1 MPWHDG
7 QLDLDPA
14 QPLEASLKAVPAK
27 WAVYLM
33 SDADDRPV
41 QILCVKNL
49 RASLKRR
56 LSETVETAPSKKVD
70 YRQLVRRVRWKRV
83 DNVLE
88 SDLAFLDVAREV
100 FPDSWQ
106 KIVTRRSVWWIHVD
120 LAEPHPR
127 WRVSDNPHCDCGQA
141 FGPIQEKGQAQ
152 RLVEKL
158 EDLFD
163 LCRYHNVLA
172 QSPQGVPCAYKDMG
186 KCPAPCDGSVSMQQ
200 YRSLVEWSLHT
211 LTDPVDEIDLQTDR
225 MRTAASE
232 MKFETAGKIKA
243 FIDGIKSMAVGEW
256 RFVRP
261 AGKFE
266 FVSVQPGP
274 AKGQAKV
281 FQITIDRCAEAFGL
295 IAEPSML
302 PEILTEPANEK
313 LDADRLGLIASHLF
327 STKTGGVFM
336 PKSQA
341 TRTSIAA
348 AYRTLKK
355 QVIEKPVDEDEGI
368 VREVAAGG

>member
-1 MPWHDG
+1 M
-7 QLDLDPA
+7 
-14 QPLEASLKAVPAK
+14 KAVPAK

-41 QILCVKNL
+41 QMLCVKNL

-56 LSETVETAPSKKVD
+56 LTETVEAGPSKKVD

-106 KIVTRRSVWWIHVD
+106 KIVTRRSVWWIHID

-127 WRVSDNPHCDCGQA
+127 WRVADNPHCDCGRA

-211 LTDPVDEIDLQTDR
+211 LADPEDEIDLQTDR

-232 MKFETAGKIKA
+232 MKFEVAGKIKA
-243 FIDGIKSMAVGEW
+243 FIDGIKSLAAGEW
-256 RFVRP
+256 KFVRP
-261 AGKFE
+261 AEKFE
-266 FVSVQPGP
+266 FISLQPGP
-274 AKGQAKV
+274 GKGSAKV
-281 FQITIDRCAEAFGL
+281 YQINLSDCVEQVGL
-295 IAEPSML
+295 IAQPDLL
-302 PEILTEPANEK
+302 PDLPAMPASPQT
-313 LDADRLGLIASHLF
+313 DADRLGLIASHLF
-327 STKTGGVFM
+327 GKKTGAAFI
-336 PKSQA
+336 PKSTL
-341 TRTSIAA
+341 TRTALAA
-348 AYRTLKK
+348 AYRALAK
-355 QVIEKPVDEDEGI
+355 QVVEKPTDDEGI
-368 VREVAAGG
+368 VREVMAGS